1 MLLREQIAK
10 QLLEI
15 KAVSLVGPDQLF
27 TWVSGIKSPIY
38 CDNRV
43 TISYPEVRTT
53 IAKGFAQRIAEVFPQ
68 VEVIA
73 GTATAGIPHAAWVAD
88 QLSLPMVYVRAQ
100 AKEHGKGNQIE
111 GRLTPG
117 QKVFLIEDLF
127 STGGSSLKAVEA
139 LVAAGA
145 EVVGVASIFTYG
157 FPEVARKFEAAG
169 LAYFSLT
176 DYQTLLP
183 IAQAAGYVKAEDIDA
198 LKAWRENP
206 RVFTETV

>member
-1 MLLREQIAK
+1 MLLREQIANH
-10 QLLEI
+10 LLDI
-15 KAVSLVGPDQLF
+15 KAVSLVGPDNLF

-43 TISYPEVRTT
+43 TISYPEVRTA
-53 IAKGFAQRIAEVFPQ
+53 IAKGFAQQIAADFPEVQ
-68 VEVIA
+68 VIA

-88 QLSLPMVYVRAQ
+88 QLNLPMVYVRAQ

-111 GRLTPG
+111 GRLLAG

-139 LVAAGA
+139 LVASGA

-157 FPEVARKFEAAG
+157 FPEVAAKFEAAG
-169 LAYFSLT
+169 LKYFSLT

-183 IAQAAGYVKAEDIDA
+183 IAESKGYVKAEDLDA
-198 LKAWRENP
+198 LKAWSQNP
-206 RVFTETV
+206 RIFTE

>member
-10 QLLEI
+10 SLLDI

-43 TISYPEVRTT
+43 TIGYPQVRTI
-53 IAKGFAQRIAEVFPQ
+53 IAQGFADRIAAEYPDVQ
-68 VEVIA
+68 VIA

-88 QLSLPMVYVRAQ
+88 KLNMPMIYVRSQ

-111 GRLTPG
+111 GPLAAG

-139 LVAAGA
+139 LQAAGA

-157 FPEVARKFEAAG
+157 FPEVANKFEAAG
-169 LAYFSLT
+169 LKYFSLT

-183 IAQAAGYVKAEDIDA
+183 IAEAEGYVKAEDLDA
-198 LKAWRENP
+198 LRAWSQNP
-206 RVFTETV
+206 RIFTTEA

>member
-10 QLLEI
+10 KLLEI
-15 KAVSLVGPDQLF
+15 KAVSLVGPDNLF

-43 TISYPEVRTT
+43 TISYPEVRDL
-53 IAKGFAQRIAEVFPQ
+53 IAQGFAERIRQDYPS

-73 GTATAGIPHAAWVAD
+73 GTATAGIPHAAWVA
-88 QLSLPMVYVRAQ
+88 QILNLPMVYVRAT

-111 GRLTPG
+111 GRISEG

-127 STGGSSLKAVEA
+127 STGGSSLKAVDA
-139 LVAAGA
+139 LVAGGA
-145 EVVGVASIFTYG
+145 DVIGVGAIFTYG
-157 FPEVARKFEAAG
+157 FPEVAKKFEDAHVAQ
-169 LAYFSLT
+169 FSLT

-183 IAQAAGYVKAEDIDA
+183 IAQTEGYVEQKDVEA
-198 LKAWRENP
+198 LLSWSQNP
-206 RVFTETV
+206 RVFTEA

>member
-1 MLLREQIAK
+1 MLLREQIANY
-10 QLLEI
+10 LLEI
-15 KAVSLVGPDQLF
+15 KAVSLVGPDNLF

-43 TISYPEVRTT
+43 TIGYPAVRTAIAQGFADRIAAEYPEV
-53 IAKGFAQRIAEVFPQ
+53 Q
-68 VEVIA
+68 VIA

-88 QLSLPMVYVRAQ
+88 KMELPMIYVRSQ

-111 GRLTPG
+111 GPMTGG

-139 LVAAGA
+139 LIAAGA

-157 FPEVARKFEAAG
+157 FPEVARKFEEAG
-169 LAYFSLT
+169 LKHFSLT
-176 DYQTLLP
+176 DYDTLLP
-183 IAQAAGYVKAEDIDA
+183 IAQAKGYVKEEDLEA
-198 LKAWRENP
+198 LKSWSQNP
-206 RVFTETV
+206 RVFTKEA